1 MEAARLVEAMAKV
14 SDSLRYPI
22 DVDESLQMITAST
35 VDAIPPIDHASIS
48 VTAKNGRI
56 QTLAPTD
63 QIAVRADELQYEVGQ
78 GPCLRAALDE
88 PIVQV
93 DDLAGD
99 VRWPVFGPKAAESL
113 QLGSQIAFQFRAD
126 PHVRGALNLYADQ
139 PHSIDMETRQLGAMF
154 ANLAA
159 VALGWSRQKDNL
171 SKALDSRGL
180 VGQAIG
186 VVMERYRLDPDRA
199 FAFLLRV
206 SQSENIKLRDV
217 AAGIVA
223 DAARQTQT

>member
-35 VDAIPPIDHASIS
+35 VDAIPAIDHASIS

-99 VRWPVFGPKAAESL
+99 VRWLS
-113 QLGSQIAFQFRAD
+113 S
-126 PHVRGALNLYADQ
+126 VRRRRSRCSWGRRSRSSSAPIRTYAG
-139 PHSIDMETRQLGAMF
+139 R
-154 ANLAA
+154 
-159 VALGWSRQKDNL
+159 
-171 SKALDSRGL
+171 
-180 VGQAIG
+180 
-186 VVMERYRLDPDRA
+186 
-199 FAFLLRV
+199 
-206 SQSENIKLRDV
+206 
-217 AAGIVA
+217 
-223 DAARQTQT
+223 